1 VLHNTCIFPRREYN
15 HITTYT
21 RTPQTISYATI
32 TIIHH
37 GTHTHLRALIKSS
50 HPMYFQF
57 NHHIKQ
63 HNMFAYQN
71 VKATLLRHITE
82 TFYTHI
88 HSNTNVHHI
97 DKNIIIE
104 TTNRTHQ
111 TTHRIN
117 SYRNIKTS
125 EFLLLFL
132 SPRTSIHTNTFS
144 YTYTHMHNIDQS
156 LNRLI
161 HKIPSEQP
169 GRIEASHMGCPE
181 GLAFRRTA
189 KRGARL

>member
-1 VLHNTCIFPRREYN
+1 
-15 HITTYT
+15 
-21 RTPQTISYATI
+21 
-32 TIIHH
+32 
-37 GTHTHLRALIKSS
+37 
-50 HPMYFQF
+50 MYFQF
-57 NHHIKQ
+57 THHIKQ

-71 VKATLLRHITE
+71 VKAILLRHITK
-82 TFYTHI
+82 TFYTHT

-97 DKNIIIE
+97 DKNIIIQ

-125 EFLLLFL
+125 EFFSTSFSFATNFNPYQYIFL
-132 SPRTSIHTNTFS
+132 HI
-144 YTYTHMHNIDQS
+144 YTHAQHRPS

-169 GRIEASHMGCPE
+169 GRIEASHMGCPQ
-181 GLAFRRTA
+181 GLAFRRMSQ
-189 KRGARL
+189 ARSAASTTSCDNTKHC